1 MTKKQTL
8 MTATALALFL
18 LPPGTNAA
26 PIQGLSPR
34 TQFFLGTALR
44 SFVRTARRSGGGNRL
59 QLIQIPSIV
68 NYNVATDVVAT
79 LVVPYVIKE
88 FKTRDGRHL
97 DARGVADI
105 RLFGKYRFYR
115 DDFPRGSKQ
124 MSVGFG
130 LELPTGAT
138 NKRKDGVKLPPP
150 LQLGSG
156 GVDPF
161 FNFAAGWITATHS
174 LEGGVQFQYN
184 TRWNGFRFGSVFN
197 YDLSYSYSVY
207 PGWPIPPA
215 QLNFLL
221 EFNGVH
227 SEPNQNGKGVTKN
240 SGRDTIFLSPGIQ
253 YIFLDYALV
262 EASFQYPVTDT
273 VNGNQLHE
281 DYRVLFG
288 VRIIF

>member
-1 MTKKQTL
+1 MVLTVLSLFIFPAGTK
-8 MTATALALFL
+8 
-18 LPPGTNAA
+18 AA

-44 SFVRTARRSGGGNRL
+44 SFVRTARRSGSGNRL
-59 QLIQIPSIV
+59 RLIQIPSIV
-68 NYNVATDVVAT
+68 NYNVTTDAVVT

-88 FKTRDGRHL
+88 FRMRDGRHL
-97 DARGVADI
+97 DERGVADI
-105 RLFGKYRFYR
+105 RLSGKYRFYR

-130 LELPTGAT
+130 LELPTGDT
-138 NKRKDGVKLPPP
+138 NEKKDGVKLPPP

-161 FNFAAGWITATHS
+161 FNFAAGWITTTQA
-174 LEGGVQFQYN
+174 LEGGIQFQYN
-184 TRWNGFRFGSVFN
+184 SRHDGFRFGPVVN
-197 YDLSYSYSVY
+197 YDLSYAYSFY

-215 QLNFLL
+215 QLNLLL
-221 EFNGVH
+221 EFNGIH
-227 SEPNQNGKGVTKN
+227 QEPNRNGTTTARN

-253 YIFLDYALV
+253 YIFLTNALV
-262 EASFQYPVTDT
+262 EASFQYPVVDD
-273 VNGNQLHE
+273 VNGNQLLE